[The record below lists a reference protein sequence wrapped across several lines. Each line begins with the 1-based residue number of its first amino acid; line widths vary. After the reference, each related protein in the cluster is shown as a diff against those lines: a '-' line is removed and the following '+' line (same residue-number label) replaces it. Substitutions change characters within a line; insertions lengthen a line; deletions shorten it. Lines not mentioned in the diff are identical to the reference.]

1 MKAAFI
7 RRTGPPEVIE
17 YGELPDPTPGPH
29 QCLVRVRA
37 VDVNPIDTYI
47 RSGAVPAVPAFP
59 WIPGR
64 DLAGDVVAVGSEVR
78 RFKPGDRVWAT
89 GQGFGGRP
97 GTFVELAAVDEEWL
111 HPIPEGLSYETIV
124 ALSLVG
130 VTAYLALFDRA
141 RLAPG
146 ETVVI
151 CGAGGAVGS
160 LAVQMARLT
169 GARVVA
175 LAGNAAKVAACRELG
190 ADLALDYHD
199 PRAVEAIRKFAPE
212 GVHVWVETGRNPD
225 FDRMVS
231 LLRLRGRM
239 VVFAGRDARPPFPV
253 GPFYVKDLTLYGFAM
268 FNFSAMELR
277 PAAEAITKWAA
288 EGRLQVRIAHV
299 LPLAEAARAH
309 RLQEESTLKGSAD
322 WFGKIVLKP

>member
-17 YGELPDPTPGPH
+17 YGELPDPQPGPR

-37 VDVNPIDTYI
+37 ADVNPIDVYV
-47 RSGAVPAVPAFP
+47 RSGAVPAPLSFP

-64 DLAGDVVAVGSEVR
+64 DLAGEVIAVGAEVR

-89 GQGFGGRP
+89 GQGFAGRP
-97 GTFVELAAVDEEWL
+97 GTFAELAAVDEEWL
-111 HPIPEGLSYETIV
+111 HPIPEGVEYETIV

-130 VTAYLALFDRA
+130 ITAHLALFRCA
-141 RLAPG
+141 RLIAG

-160 LAVQMARLT
+160 VALQMARLT

-175 LAGNAAKVAACRELG
+175 LAGSAEKVAACREWG

-199 PRAVEAIRKFAPE
+199 PGLPDAIRKFAPE
-212 GVHVWVETGRNPD
+212 GVQVWIETGRNPD
-225 FDRMVS
+225 FDRMVG
-231 LLRLRGRM
+231 LTTLNGRM

-253 GPFYVKDLTLYGFAM
+253 GPFYVKNLTLYGFAM
-268 FNFSAMELR
+268 FNYPAAELR
-277 PAAEAITKWAA
+277 PAAEAINRWTA
-288 EGRLQVRIAHV
+288 EGRLRIRIAHV

-309 RLQEESTLKGSAD
+309 RLQEESTLHGRGS